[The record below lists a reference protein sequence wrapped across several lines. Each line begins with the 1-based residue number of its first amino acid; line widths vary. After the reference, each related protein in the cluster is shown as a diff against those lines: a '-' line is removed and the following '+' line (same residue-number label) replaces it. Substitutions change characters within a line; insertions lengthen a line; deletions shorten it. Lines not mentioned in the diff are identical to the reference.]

1 VSKAFKHM
9 RTKYDLE
16 LMQFAQQALI
26 GEVAPLFRAV
36 SFQLSPDGEDMKA
49 RFIFDGE
56 PCEDTLEVVNV
67 IMGNIFANYSKNHR
81 FYSED
86 LLSVPYPEQMEHLP
100 LLVFMRN
107 EDDWNSWTK
116 EYGNT

>member
-1 VSKAFKHM
+1 M

-16 LMQFAQQALI
+16 LMQFAQQALVD
-26 GEVAPLFRAV
+26 EVASLFRAV
-36 SFQLSPDGEDMKA
+36 SFQLSP
-49 RFIFDGE
+49 DGE

>member
-1 VSKAFKHM
+1 
-9 RTKYDLE
+9 
-16 LMQFAQQALI
+16 
-26 GEVAPLFRAV
+26 
-36 SFQLSPDGEDMKA
+36 
-49 RFIFDGE
+49 
-56 PCEDTLEVVNV
+56 
-67 IMGNIFANYSKNHR
+67 MGNIFANYSKNHR